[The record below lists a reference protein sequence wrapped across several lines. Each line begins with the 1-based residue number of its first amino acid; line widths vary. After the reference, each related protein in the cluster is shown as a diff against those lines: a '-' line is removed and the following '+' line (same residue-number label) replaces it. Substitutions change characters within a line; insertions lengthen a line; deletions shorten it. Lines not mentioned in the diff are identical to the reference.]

1 MTKNRLNQ
9 PILVYMYG
17 MPGSGKTFLARQLS
31 GLLGMAHVNSEQIR
45 QSITAN
51 PTYER
56 EEQRIVRHLMNFMSE
71 RFLDAGIGVIYDVSA
86 NRLGERRALREMANR
101 HDAKHLLIWMQIDI
115 DSAWARQEAR
125 DRRTFDDKYSEELDQ
140 KTFEQ
145 IVQIMQNPQDEKPL
159 VLSGKHLFNS
169 QKNTIIRRLF
179 EMGVLKEDAFEQK
192 IAKPELINLVPRT
205 SSDPSRPEYT
215 RRNVVIR

>member
-1 MTKNRLNQ
+1 MAKNRLNQ
-9 PILVYMYG
+9 PLLIYMYG
-17 MPGSGKTFLARQLS
+17 LPGSGKTFVARQLS
-31 GLLGMAHVNSEQIR
+31 ALLGMAHINSEQIR
-45 QSITAN
+45 QMITQT
-51 PTYER
+51 PHYEK
-56 EEQRIVRHLMNFMSE
+56 EEQRTVRYLMNYMTE
-71 RFLDAGIGVIYDVSA
+71 RFLDAGMGVIYDVSA
-86 NRLGERRALREMANR
+86 NRVGERRALREMA
-101 HDAKHLLIWMQIDI
+101 AKHNAKDLMIWVQIDI

-125 DRRTFDDKYSEELDQ
+125 DKRTFDDKFSEELDQ

-145 IVQIMQNPQDEKPL
+145 ITQIMQNPQDEKPL

-192 IAKPELINLVPRT
+192 IANPGLVNLVPRT
-205 SSDPSRPEYT
+205 VNDPSHPDYT